1 MKDRK
6 GKVNIIK
13 KKEKDVR
20 LGSIIDWYGDTYIV
34 IWDRAFNSL
43 IYLITISISLLIS
56 FTLSSLIKLSRLVVR
71 SKLSSPVSIF
81 NNLYA

>member
-34 IWDRAFNSL
+34 IWDRAFNAYKLLNIETGELNFERTTNLDSF
-43 IYLITISISLLIS
+43 INDDKVKLIS
-56 FTLSSLIKLSRLVVR
+56 NEIDIVIK
-71 SKLSSPVSIF
+71 
-81 NNLYA
+81 